1 MREQFVH
8 ENVRQDQEVRV
19 AGRHRVVVID
29 LRKAHHVVG
38 VAIRQVALRDAFLL
52 AAKDDAVNL
61 LEVREEDDG
70 FATRTEAEI
79 DLVCRVAIG
88 RAGGAALAVS
98 SEGHISQS
106 ARANEGKRRNR
117 VLRRVIGDISKI
129 QSGQGDRLVR
139 PVVEFKV
146 VVAGIWVGQPFV
158 DAEREGRA
166 EGQRGVGRAEAG
178 RAQSPR
184 EADPPDGM
192 VLQLQ
197 AVLHLIHER
206 LRGVIK
212 KKETAA
218 GLDAERNGLARVV
231 GVRRVRESRV
241 ESNHQVL
248 PAQQHGASGR
258 KNVTRRNCVRV
269 AQAETRQV
277 HFFRPR
283 VKQLHHVR
291 VAAKHIRIQRVVRE
305 DFIDPHGR
313 GLTMNQWERRK
324 QDEQRR
330 QPHQKLLSHNESE
343 SVRTRRPS
351 LLGGGKCRKTSTA
364 LF

>member
-139 PVVEFKV
+139 PVIEFKVV

-178 RAQSPR
+178 QPKFRR
-184 EADPPDGM
+184 R
-192 VLQLQ
+192 
-197 AVLHLIHER
+197 R
-206 LRGVIK
+206 L
-212 KKETAA
+212 
-218 GLDAERNGLARVV
+218 L
-231 GVRRVRESRV
+231 
-241 ESNHQVL
+241 
-248 PAQQHGASGR
+248 
-258 KNVTRRNCVRV
+258 
-269 AQAETRQV
+269 
-277 HFFRPR
+277 
-283 VKQLHHVR
+283 
-291 VAAKHIRIQRVVRE
+291 
-305 DFIDPHGR
+305 
-313 GLTMNQWERRK
+313 
-324 QDEQRR
+324 
-330 QPHQKLLSHNESE
+330 
-343 SVRTRRPS
+343 
-351 LLGGGKCRKTSTA
+351 
-364 LF
+364 